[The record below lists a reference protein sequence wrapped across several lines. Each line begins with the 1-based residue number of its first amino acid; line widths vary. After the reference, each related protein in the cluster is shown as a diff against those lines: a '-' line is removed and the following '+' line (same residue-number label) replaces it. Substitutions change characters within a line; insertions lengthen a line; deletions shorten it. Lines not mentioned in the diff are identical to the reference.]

1 MKTILGLDISSSHI
15 GWCFYDGS
23 DAESGTIK
31 LKADHISQKLA
42 MAELAIGDLV
52 RRLQPSVAAI
62 EGGVFSFASAIIP
75 QQRVAG
81 VVLLT
86 LHKADLL
93 YMEITPTAAKKAL
106 TGKGKASKEE
116 MIDAARARLTTSL
129 SWHITKIK
137 GTFCCI
143 DARDRTVLFDEHA
156 ADALAVAL
164 AAYERFEVKA
174 IDDEAVLA

>member
-1 MKTILGLDISSSHI
+1 MKTILGLDISSSSI

-86 LHKADLL
+86 FHKADLL
-93 YMEITPTAAKKAL
+93 HGDHTSASQESSYRERQSEQRRNDRRGAL
-106 TGKGKASKEE
+106 PS
-116 MIDAARARLTTSL
+116 
-129 SWHITKIK
+129 H
-137 GTFCCI
+137 
-143 DARDRTVLFDEHA
+143 H
-156 ADALAVAL
+156 
-164 AAYERFEVKA
+164 
-174 IDDEAVLA
+174 